1 MSDRAADRGAVCYPG
16 TPMRLNLDAAEL
28 DAEPEAL
35 TALADLLN
43 IACGAHAGSAPLA
56 TRALRRAKA
65 KGVAVGAHPSYP
77 DREGFGRR
85 AMDLSPDAL
94 RESLF
99 AQLRW
104 LRDLA
109 AREGLAL
116 THMKPHG
123 ALYHAATTS
132 PQVAACVLDATRAA
146 LGEVTVIGIAD
157 GALHAGCLARGL
169 PFAREGFADR
179 GYAEGGGL
187 VPRGAPG
194 DVLDSLDAVRAQVRR
209 LAREGR
215 VDTVCVHGDGAHA
228 LAVATAVREA
238 LTWA

>member
-1 MSDRAADRGAVCYPG
+1 MTV
-16 TPMRLNLDAAEL
+16 RLNIDLGEL
-28 DAEPEAL
+28 PDEPD
-35 TALADLLN
+35 ALAALAQMVN
-43 IACGAHAGSAPLA
+43 VACGAHAGDAEIA
-56 TRALRRAKA
+56 ARALRNALA
-65 KGVAVGAHPSYP
+65 HGAQAGAHPSFP
-77 DREGFGRR
+77 DRENFGRV
-85 AMDLSPDAL
+85 AMKLDDSAL
-94 RESLF
+94 RATLD

-104 LRDLA
+104 LRSIASTVGVVLA
-109 AREGLAL
+109 
-116 THMKPHG
+116 HVKPHG

-157 GALHAGCLARGL
+157 GALHAGSLARGL

-238 LTWA
+238 LAWA